1 MSNNIG
7 HSSIFPSTGL
17 GAAGSI
23 GPTGPTGANQTVP
36 GPTGSTGINSNYI
49 TLVNVTPTGQVEF
62 TLSDGTVVS
71 PGIFKGATGIYA
83 GITATTIG
91 TGIPVL
97 KGVCGGIT
105 LEFYNFRSGGILGVT
120 YSSFDNLKFTILD
133 QNIGGGISASTEN
146 NRIVYF
152 KQRNYVMSTDLA
164 PQRANSSIRVGD
176 NDYGYINFGTESS
189 GRNVV
194 TDIRDTLFTL
204 GPIERGERIVTTDTF
219 FDQGSPEGITL
230 DVSRATVY
238 QLITPIGIKGFKY
251 DAIPDGQVMSVT
263 LFIDGEDVWNFPS
276 DVVFDEAS
284 KPIFYP
290 GMNILHMWRT
300 NQDDKWRAHFTARG
314 FGVNEA
320 INPGLRGSC
329 CYFDVDDEKH
339 CEDYVTQTYCDER
352 DGTFEP
358 MVPCTKNK
366 CITDTAQKTYDGV
379 CCSEGRCI
387 SDIDPSFC
395 QAINGQFISGI
406 TCGDVGIFP
415 DNDAQNYTTY
425 NSDGSVLVESGLCY
439 NNCKDTSV
447 YCCKDG
453 ECLGQLTEE
462 YCKYLGG
469 KTVKNVNSCSE
480 AKCCDSVSAPGAC
493 CIPVEDGYSCQ
504 EVQTPY
510 ECNTTLNGIYMG
522 KNTNC
527 DTTKC
532 DCNTVPSTCYR
543 CNTLPENNQCNCQQ
557 VSVNLRPGET
567 CEEYSTIGSSNYFTT
582 QEQCVGF
589 CSPVECSKCQQDG
602 QCIDKQLC
610 GGCGQVP
617 GQGIFN
623 DGNCTNY
630 DCNLRTCFKP
640 CTNEICQCLS
650 TQVPITQTCPQT
662 HPNDSCDC
670 SNDCGG
676 SGEEQTV
683 ACFWCFAH
691 IENNGITD
699 SLLSPIV
706 LEPNGG
712 MMGGYIKYQGLYDG
726 RFRNPNIA
734 PNDPGQWLRIQPD
747 LVPGV
752 DNLSITNPTPDD
764 IDAGISTLG
773 EYLES
778 IGSKRVAELVADQ
791 SVWKEKFIKQSQ
803 APYRAVALIDE
814 NIANKLNSK
823 QIDDVTIN
831 TKTGVKQIQLDSET
845 DLFTPVQIPY
855 FIEEWPD
862 NTNSPSYP
870 VDKLKIDTRTSA
882 DVLGVRGKFK
892 CYYVGSYNKT
902 SNPSITRARCLTR
915 FGYTPDQQTDCKLC
929 DPIPPIEYGFT
940 NLSQPPSNF
949 QTTFEKLEPYQ
960 EEIENGILAPFPPL
974 WGRITYKFDRRVCGS
989 NRHARVTHNLRLL
1002 NYKTITDMCLATFN
1016 GELKYFM
1023 DLLHTDYIDIENGAA
1038 SGKLKVVKNMVR
1050 GIKESMGVPESIN
1063 ATVNSPN
1070 PDPSPL
1076 ELLQIQ
1082 NFNSRNTYYNRL
1094 LGDYVFEDQTPE
1106 FFWTEWIDSPFRGK
1120 KLFGAGCVQ
1129 EGYLQYDPYM
1139 LCNSKSY
1146 KGAGIQ
1152 WSYWSSIADNCGFL
1166 NNCNDIFDFNNP
1178 GSNDIPEAGTSDPL
1192 WTFRVNTFVN
1202 YYRHGF
1208 YGDPINRLCEDGYTS
1223 LCSTF
1228 DGEGISSTS
1237 VTLFYPRKQT
1247 LLHGDFLYSTGELWF
1262 EVPGTGGKLKC
1273 TTDTDENGEYQDP
1286 IRDNIGFSQDAFPP
1300 AWAAG
1305 ISSTTGDPL
1314 NDFCESLL
1322 QSPGNGTTDQ
1332 LYGGIP
1338 RGILGRNLRYNL
1350 EAYRTYSVFYNRSQT
1365 THLNGSNAKSLSQ
1378 AERTAVP
1385 IIFIQGAYWQKSC
1398 GAGVEALCDCKN
1410 VCCCVDACLD
1420 SCSFYGT
1427 WTEDECGGTVISGG
1441 RGGGSG
1447 SGGGSGGSNS
1457 ESCEDGPTEAQ
1468 WINAYIVSPS
1478 TVGQTEPLTRIKTG
1492 EKTKYVKLDEGLC
1505 VHIICPECN
1514 LYESC

>member
-36 GPTGSTGINSNYI
+36 GPTGPTGINSNYI

-105 LEFYNFRSGGILGVT
+105 LEFYNFRSGGVLGVT
-120 YSSFDNLKFTILD
+120 YSSFDNLKFTILE

-164 PQRANSSIRVGD
+164 PQRANSSIRVGN

-300 NQDDKWRAHFTARG
+300 NEDDKWRAHFTARG
-314 FGVNEA
+314 FGINEA

-366 CITDTAQKTYDGV
+366 CIIDAAQKTYDGV

-387 SDIDPSFC
+387 SDIDPNFC

-425 NSDGSVLVESGLCY
+425 NSDGSVNVKSGLCY

-469 KTVKNVNSCSE
+469 KTVRNVNSCSE
-480 AKCCDSVSAPGAC
+480 AKCCDLVSAPGAC
-493 CIPVEDGYSCQ
+493 CIPEENGYSCQ

-543 CNTLPENNQCNCQQ
+543 CNTVPENNQCNCQQ
-557 VSVNLRPGET
+557 VSVNLALGET
-567 CEEYSTIGSSNYFTT
+567 CEDYSTPDNSNYFTT
-582 QEQCVGF
+582 SEQCVNF
-589 CSPVECSKCQQDG
+589 CTPVDCSKCQQDG
-602 QCIDKQLC
+602 ECIDKQLC
-610 GGCGQVP
+610 GLCGQVP
-617 GQGIFN
+617 GQGTFN
-623 DGNCTNY
+623 NG
-630 DCNLRTCFKP
+630 DCSDNDCSIKKCYKP
-640 CTNEICQCLS
+640 CNQQACQCPS
-650 TQVPITQTCPQT
+650 INVSVTQECPST
-662 HPNDSCDC
+662 HPNESCDC
-670 SNDCGG
+670 SPDCGG
-676 SGEEQTV
+676 EEEQTV

-691 IENNGITD
+691 IQNGTISD
-699 SLLSPIV
+699 PEFLLSPIV
-706 LEPNGG
+706 LEPNSG

-726 RFRNPNIA
+726 RFIK
-734 PNDPGQWLRIQPD
+734 PGIPSDSPVQWLQIQPD
-747 LVPGV
+747 VDDV
-752 DNLSITNPTPDD
+752 DNLPIHNPTQDD
-764 IDAGISTLG
+764 RDAGISTLG
-773 EYLES
+773 QYLES
-778 IGSKRVAELVADQ
+778 IASKTVAQLVADQ
-791 SVWKEKFIKQSQ
+791 SAWKKRFAKQSQ

-814 NIANKLNSK
+814 NTANKLDTKN
-823 QIDDVTIN
+823 INDVSIQ
-831 TKTGVKQIQLDSET
+831 TKTGLKTIQLDSPN
-845 DLFTPVQIPY
+845 DQYTPVQIPY

-862 NTNSPSYP
+862 NISDPNYP
-870 VDKLKIDTRTSA
+870 VSNLKFDQNSDA
-882 DVLGVRGKFK
+882 DVIGVRGKFK
-892 CYYVGSYNKT
+892 CYYIGSYNKT
-902 SNPSITRARCLTR
+902 NNPAQTRAKCLTR
-915 FGYTPDQQTDCKLC
+915 FGYDVNQQTDCKLC
-929 DPIPPIEYGFT
+929 DPISSVSLTIPDGYQAPPNSVFPTQI
-940 NLSQPPSNF
+940 P
-949 QTTFEKLEPYQ
+949 KIEPYQ
-960 EEIENGILAPFPPL
+960 DEIQDGILAPFPPL
-974 WGRITYKFDRRVCGS
+974 WGRITYKFDRQVCFNS
-989 NRHARVTHNLRLL
+989 RHARITHNLRLL
-1002 NYKTITDMCLATFN
+1002 NYKTITDMCLATFD

-1023 DLLHTDYIDIENGAA
+1023 DLLHTDYTDI
-1038 SGKLKVVKNMVR
+1038 SGTPAVTGKRKVVDMMVR
-1050 GIKESMGVPESIN
+1050 GIKESMGVPETIN
-1063 ATVNSPN
+1063 FDCSSQLDCPEYVQTN
-1070 PDPSPL
+1070 L
-1076 ELLQIQ
+1076 
-1082 NFNSRNTYYNRL
+1082 YYNRL
-1094 LGDYVFEDQTPE
+1094 LGNYVFEDQNPLPG
-1106 FFWTEWIDSPFRGK
+1106 WSEWISSPFSGK
-1120 KLFGAGCVQ
+1120 KLFGAGCVR
-1129 EGYLQYDPYM
+1129 EGYLKYDPYM
-1139 LCNSKSY
+1139 LCNSNSY
-1146 KGAGIQ
+1146 KGLGIQ
-1152 WSYWSSIADNCGFL
+1152 WSYYASTADACGFL
-1166 NNCNDIFDFNNP
+1166 QDCNQLWDNNNTTSD
-1178 GSNDIPEAGTSDPL
+1178 DIPEEGDPQDYA
-1192 WTFRVNTFVN
+1192 WTVRLNTFVN
-1202 YYRHGF
+1202 AYRHGF
-1208 YGDPINRLCEDGYTS
+1208 YGDAINILCDSDYTTQ
-1223 LCSTF
+1223 CTTF
-1228 DGEGISSTS
+1228 DTDST
-1237 VTLFYPRKQT
+1237 VALFYPKKQD
-1247 LLHGDFLYSTGELWF
+1247 LLHGTQWSTGELWF
-1262 EVPGTGGKLKC
+1262 EVPGVGGKLRC
-1273 TTDTDENGEYQDP
+1273 NTDEQGNIPDP
-1286 IRDNIGFSQDAFPP
+1286 IRDNIGFAQDAL
-1300 AWAAG
+1300 
-1305 ISSTTGDPL
+1305 PL
-1314 NDFCESLL
+1314 NWTAAVEGLSSLAEL
-1322 QSPGNGTTDQ
+1322 PDVCSSSITGTNAEIYQ
-1332 LYGGIP
+1332 GQYGGIP

-1350 EAYRTYSVFYNRSQT
+1350 DSYRTYTVFYNRQET
-1365 THLNGSNAKSLSQ
+1365 TQLNGSNQKSLSE
-1378 AERTAVP
+1378 ADSTAVP
-1385 IIFIQGAYWQKSC
+1385 IIFVSGSYWSSEC
-1398 GAGVEALCDCKN
+1398 GIGVGGFCGCN
-1410 VCCCVDACLD
+1410 NFCCCAEACFDAC
-1420 SCSFYGT
+1420 SWYGT
-1427 WTEDECGGTVISGG
+1427 ANQDCNGTVIGTG
-1441 RGGGSG
+1441 
-1447 SGGGSGGSNS
+1447 GGGSGGSN
-1457 ESCEDGPTEAQ
+1457 ESCDTGAAGAEWMQFYLVA
-1468 WINAYIVSPS
+1468 PS
-1478 TVGQTEPLTRIKTG
+1478 TVTQIQPLTKMKTG

-1505 VHIICPECN
+1505 VHMICPECN